1 MPPIHSNCKSLP
13 QALQC
18 ALVLV
23 CVKVQ
28 VGVAYT
34 GAWKID
40 FYTPGALLIYKS
52 FDKAI
57 KRIHPYIYI
66 YDIKIVSYININI
79 SEVGGRSLNR
89 EIVSF
94 RSCVRAVS
102 IA

>member
-18 ALVLV
+18 ALVLI

-66 YDIKIVSYININI
+66 YPSREMVVRLFVLHLAGKTIDYFATRP
-79 SEVGGRSLNR
+79 VGK
-89 EIVSF
+89 
-94 RSCVRAVS
+94 
-102 IA
+102 